1 MPSTAD
7 VLDTTHAFGQVKLIE
22 EAFTSTEKKE
32 IVTELTDAM
41 VSIKEQNGP
50 SCMVSIKEQNGP
62 SWAWVDIEDVL
73 SDEWEIGGLAMTTD
87 AIRALVAGE

>member
-1 MPSTAD
+1 MTNPSTAD

-50 SCMVSIKEQNGP
+50 S
-62 SWAWVDIEDVL
+62 WAWVDIEDVL

>member
-50 SCMVSIKEQNGP
+50 S
-62 SWAWVDIEDVL
+62 WAWGDIEDVL

-87 AIRALVAGE
+87 AIRDPVAGE

>member
-7 VLDTTHAFGQVKLIE
+7 VLDTTYAFGQVKLTE

-32 IVTELTDAM
+32 IVTELTDARM
-41 VSIKEQNGP
+41 
-50 SCMVSIKEQNGP
+50 SIKEQNGP
-62 SWAWVDIEDVL
+62 SWDWGDIEDVL

>member
-1 MPSTAD
+1 MSL
-7 VLDTTHAFGQVKLIE
+7 VQVNLIE
-22 EAFTSTEKKE
+22 EVFTSTEKKE

-50 SCMVSIKEQNGP
+50 S
-62 SWAWVDIEDVL
+62 WAWVDIEDVF
-73 SDEWEIGGLAMTTD
+73 SDEWEVGGLAMTTD

>member
-1 MPSTAD
+1 MPTTAD

-41 VSIKEQNGP
+41 VSIN
-50 SCMVSIKEQNGP
+50 EQNGP

>member
-1 MPSTAD
+1 MPL
-7 VLDTTHAFGQVKLIE
+7 VQVKLIK
-22 EAFTSTEKKE
+22 EA
-32 IVTELTDAM
+32 L
-41 VSIKEQNGP
+41 VSIKEQN
-50 SCMVSIKEQNGP
+50 SP

>member
-1 MPSTAD
+1 MPI
-7 VLDTTHAFGQVKLIE
+7 VQVKLIK
-22 EAFTSTEKKE
+22 EAYTPTEK
-32 IVTELTDAM
+32 TDLTDAM
-41 VSIKEQNGP
+41 VSIKEQN
-50 SCMVSIKEQNGP
+50 SP

>member
-1 MPSTAD
+1 MEEPRMPL
-7 VLDTTHAFGQVKLIE
+7 VQVKLIE
-22 EAFTSTEKKE
+22 EALAPNEKKE
-32 IVTELTDAM
+32 VVTELTDAM
-41 VSIKEQNGP
+41 VSIKEQN
-50 SCMVSIKEQNGP
+50 SP